1 MSLRVVWKCAV
12 VECGAQSVMIFG
24 TLLMLMLCVDSL
36 AIPARVGYQRIK
48 SYTGALMRCM

>member
-48 SYTGALMRCM
+48 SYTGAVMRCT